1 MKSRIFLFGFFSL
14 PIVSLV
20 LGILTGGSPI
30 SQDEPSRP
38 IIGNVRTFEAAYA
51 RWKADAEHNGQK
63 TKLVL
68 W

>member
-20 LGILTGGSPI
+20 LGILLGGSPI